1 MLARIAALSVLLLL
15 LATDAAPPQ
24 RRWNVTCPAQCKCM
38 TIKSALYWL
47 NTTDCSNR
55 KLFRCPRDIPADT
68 GALLLK
74 GNAIESFDAAKFPP
88 LPKLLQLDLSHNEIN
103 SLTDAPLMNIASLQ
117 RLNLDGNNINALTIG
132 SLKLLRDL
140 TTLSLANNDLKTL
153 VGDSLSGLSHLRHL
167 SLSANKLR
175 QINATW
181 WQHTVYLET
190 LQLADN
196 QITSIE
202 DSAFASLHRLS
213 DLSLANNDLKSLR
226 KYSFSGLDKLQNLNL
241 DGNRF
246 ETIPALA
253 FGALPKLKVL
263 SLNDN
268 PIEIISY
275 RDLYKLP
282 VYEIHL
288 CHMPV
293 LKIIDPGAFSDL
305 PNLRILRIH
314 DNLRLA
320 YLARGAFRLLP
331 NLRELY
337 LHSNKLLTLSADL
350 KHVLPN
356 LHSVSFY
363 DNPIQ
368 CDCNIAWIPKLNL
381 SAHESTEPVFDE
393 PSCNMK
399 CNTPIKWH
407 RVSLCDVPSS
417 AIAPKCPPMV
427 VPFFERSYNLE
438 LGAMATFECR
448 AIGTNQHRI
457 SWILANGK
465 PLNSTSND
473 SRIKFDPIG
482 KLSIRHVK
490 AIDAGTYT
498 CVAAGDTDF
507 NTASSILRV
516 HSSNVHVLSQNVAN
530 DFVTVTWN
538 GTGETIFSAGYT
550 ILHRL
555 KGSGSPYKQIDIHTH
570 GRSFTVAHLHPETTY
585 EFCIAYGRN
594 RTKLNCIDIRTMS
607 DEFKHRGITTFDPTK
622 TLVVFM
628 SVCLSLVVTCFTVAM
643 VKRYRRREA
652 YKDPTKTT
660 GNYNLGHMTNIS
672 LESLYNPPTT
682 PISTSKTCL
691 VSKRA

>member
-1 MLARIAALSVLLLL
+1 MLARIAALSAFLLL
-15 LATDAAPPQ
+15 LATNAAPPQ
-24 RRWNVTCPAQCKCM
+24 RQWNVTCPAQCKCT

-47 NTTDCSNR
+47 NTTDCSNQ
-55 KLFRCPRDIPADT
+55 KLFRCPQDIPADT

-74 GNAIESFDAAKFPP
+74 GNAIQSFDAAKFPS
-88 LPKLLQLDLSHNEIN
+88 LPKLLQLDLSHNKIN

-117 RLNLDGNNINALTIG
+117 RLNLDGNNINALTRG

-167 SLSANKLR
+167 TLSGNKLR
-175 QINATW
+175 EINATW
-181 WQHTVYLET
+181 WQHTAYLET
-190 LQLADN
+190 LQLDNN

-202 DSAFASLHRLS
+202 DSTFASLHRLS

-241 DGNRF
+241 DGNRL

-268 PIEIISY
+268 PIEIIGY

-293 LKIIDPGAFSDL
+293 LKIIDSGAFSDL
-305 PNLRILRIH
+305 PNLRILRMH
-314 DNLRLA
+314 DNSRLA
-320 YLARGAFRLLP
+320 YLARGAFILLP

-337 LHSNKLLTLSADL
+337 LHGNKLLALSSDVRQ
-350 KHVLPN
+350 VLPN

-363 DNPIQ
+363 GNPIQ
-368 CDCNIAWIPKLNL
+368 CNSNIAWMLKLNFNA
-381 SAHESTEPVFDE
+381 SALENTELVFDE
-393 PSCNMK
+393 PCKMK
-399 CNTPIKWH
+399 CNTPIKQH
-407 RVSLCDVPSS
+407 GVSLCDVPSS
-417 AIAPKCPPMV
+417 AIALKCPPTV
-427 VPFFERSYNLE
+427 VPFFERSYNME
-438 LGAMATFECR
+438 LGATATFECR
-448 AIGTNQHRI
+448 AIGTNQHRV

-507 NTASSILRV
+507 DTASSILRV

-555 KGSGSPYKQIDIHTH
+555 KGSGTPYKQIDIHTH
-570 GRSFTVAHLHPETTY
+570 GRSFTVAHLRPETTY
-585 EFCIAYGRN
+585 EFCIAYGSN

-652 YKDPTKTT
+652 YKDPTT

-672 LESLYNPPTT
+672 LENLYYPPTT